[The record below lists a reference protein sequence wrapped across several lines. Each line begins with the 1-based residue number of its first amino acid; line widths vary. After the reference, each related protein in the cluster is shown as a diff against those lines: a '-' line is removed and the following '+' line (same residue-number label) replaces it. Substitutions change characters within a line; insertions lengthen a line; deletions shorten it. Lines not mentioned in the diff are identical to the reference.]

1 MRLSGFA
8 VFLIS
13 RGCSFPFSSKMTSI
27 SFRRDRGKNTDRK
40 KRLHAERRYTSIQNA
55 FALSQKRKRGCKFY
69 TRIYTRSFFCFEYPE
84 FFERT
89 ICINCIFY
97 RKFKHKIYKLFK
109 IYKYFMLLFISD
121 AFGPWFA
128 RGRSP
133 TLCRGVPSGVSAN
146 PRRTHQRKYRIFMK
160 FGTFCVV

>member
-1 MRLSGFA
+1 M
-8 VFLIS
+8 
-13 RGCSFPFSSKMTSI
+13 
-27 SFRRDRGKNTDRK
+27 
-40 KRLHAERRYTSIQNA
+40 
-55 FALSQKRKRGCKFY
+55 
-69 TRIYTRSFFCFEYPE
+69 
-84 FFERT
+84 
-89 ICINCIFY
+89 FY
-97 RKFKHKIYKLFK
+97 RKSELERYKLFK
-109 IYKYFMLLFISD
+109 IHKHFILLFISD